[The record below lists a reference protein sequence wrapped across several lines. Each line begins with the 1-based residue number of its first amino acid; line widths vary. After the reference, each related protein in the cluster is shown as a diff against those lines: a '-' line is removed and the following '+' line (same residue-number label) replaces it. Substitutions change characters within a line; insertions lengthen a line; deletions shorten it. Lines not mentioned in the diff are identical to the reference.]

1 MQRASGRPFSSA
13 SSKERSMKRIAWLA
27 AVLASLAC
35 AAARAAGGNVLNIYN
50 WAEYF
55 APDTIAGFEKE
66 TGIKV
71 RLDVYDSN
79 EALQTK
85 LTTGNSGYDLVF
97 PSNDFL
103 ARQIQAG
110 LYRKLDKSRLP
121 NLTNLD
127 PAIVARAAEV
137 DPGNQYSVPYM
148 QGTFGLGLNVAKV
161 KQALGGPLPANTL
174 ELIFNPAYAAKLER
188 CGIAFNDAGSEV
200 FPLALRYIGRDP
212 NTTDPRDY
220 EAALDMM
227 KKIRP
232 TIRQFIAT
240 PVMNDLATGD
250 VCVVTGYSGAVLV
263 AARRAAEAK
272 NGQQIVYSLPSAGA
286 PFWFDSMAIPKGAAH
301 ADHAL
306 RFIDYI
312 LRPDVVAKISN
323 KVMYPNPN
331 RVATPL
337 VDRRLTANPAIYPD
351 AATMRTLWVKRP
363 MPPQAMRMQT
373 RYWTRFKTGY

>member
-1 MQRASGRPFSSA
+1 
-13 SSKERSMKRIAWLA
+13 MKRIAWLA

-35 AAARAAGGNVLNIYN
+35 AAARAADGNVLNIYN

-55 APDTIAGFEKE
+55 APDTIADFEKE

-148 QGTFGLGLNVAKV
+148 QGTFGLGLNIAKV

-286 PFWFDSMAIPKGAAH
+286 PF
-301 ADHAL
+301 
-306 RFIDYI
+306 
-312 LRPDVVAKISN
+312 
-323 KVMYPNPN
+323 
-331 RVATPL
+331 
-337 VDRRLTANPAIYPD
+337 
-351 AATMRTLWVKRP
+351 
-363 MPPQAMRMQT
+363 
-373 RYWTRFKTGY
+373 

>member
-1 MQRASGRPFSSA
+1 
-13 SSKERSMKRIAWLA
+13 MKRIGWIVVA
-27 AVLASLAC
+27 LASLAC
-35 AAARAAGGNVLNIYN
+35 PVARAADDNVLNVYN

-79 EALQTK
+79 ESLQTK
-85 LTTGNSGYDLVF
+85 LSTGNSGYDLVF

-110 LYRKLDKSRLP
+110 LYQKLDKSKLP
-121 NLTNLD
+121 NLKNLD

-137 DPGNQYSVPYM
+137 DPGNEYSVPYM
-148 QGTFGLGLNVAKV
+148 QGTFGLGLNVRKV
-161 KQALGGPLPANTL
+161 RDALGGPLPVNTL
-174 ELIFNPAYAAKLER
+174 DLIFNPAYASKLKA

-240 PVMNDLATGD
+240 PVMNDLATGE

-263 AARRAAEAK
+263 AALRAADAK
-272 NGQQIVYSLPSAGA
+272 NGQQIVYNLPSVGA
-286 PFWFDSMAIPKGAAH
+286 SFWFDSMAIPKGAAH
-301 ADHAL
+301 ANNAL

-331 RVATPL
+331 RAATPL
-337 VDRRLTANPAIYPD
+337 VDKRLTADPAIYPD
-351 AATMRTLWVKRP
+351 TATMRTLWVKRP

-373 RYWTRFKTGY
+373 RYWTQFKTGR

>member
-1 MQRASGRPFSSA
+1 
-13 SSKERSMKRIAWLA
+13 MKRIAWLA

-103 ARQIQAG
+103 ARQILAG

-363 MPPQAMRMQT
+363 MPPQAIRMQT

>member
-1 MQRASGRPFSSA
+1 
-13 SSKERSMKRIAWLA
+13 MKRIAWLA

-35 AAARAAGGNVLNIYN
+35 AAARAADGNVLNIYN

-55 APDTIAGFEKE
+55 APDTIADFEKE

-161 KQALGGPLPANTL
+161 K
-174 ELIFNPAYAAKLER
+174 
-188 CGIAFNDAGSEV
+188 
-200 FPLALRYIGRDP
+200 
-212 NTTDPRDY
+212 
-220 EAALDMM
+220 
-227 KKIRP
+227 
-232 TIRQFIAT
+232 
-240 PVMNDLATGD
+240 
-250 VCVVTGYSGAVLV
+250 
-263 AARRAAEAK
+263 
-272 NGQQIVYSLPSAGA
+272 
-286 PFWFDSMAIPKGAAH
+286 
-301 ADHAL
+301 
-306 RFIDYI
+306 
-312 LRPDVVAKISN
+312 
-323 KVMYPNPN
+323 
-331 RVATPL
+331 
-337 VDRRLTANPAIYPD
+337 
-351 AATMRTLWVKRP
+351 
-363 MPPQAMRMQT
+363 
-373 RYWTRFKTGY
+373 